1 MKLPRRQFLYLAAGA
16 AALPAMSRAATAQA
30 YPTRPIT
37 IVVPAAAGGPLDV
50 LARILSKPMRISLG
64 QPLIIENVAGA
75 AGSIGVGR
83 VARAAGDGY
92 MLVLGMWGTHVANA
106 AIYALSYDVVKDFE
120 PVALIGTMPE
130 LIVAKKTMPANDLK
144 GLIAWLRA
152 NSDKASQGTSGVGS
166 AGHIAG
172 VFFQNVTGTHYQ
184 FVRARPG
191 HARPAGG
198 TGRHDDRRADQL
210 AAAGA
215 RRQHQGLRGHGQ
227 EPVGIGARDPDR
239 G

>member
-1 MKLPRRQFLYLAAGA
+1 MKLPRRTFLRLAAGA
-16 AALPAMSRAATAQA
+16 SALPAMSRAATAQA

-92 MLVLGMWGTHVANA
+92 TLVLGMWGTHVVNA

-152 NSDKASQGTSGVGS
+152 NPDKASQGTSGVGS

-198 TGRHDDRRADQL
+198 TGRHDD
-210 AAAGA
+210 
-215 RRQHQGLRGHGQ
+215 
-227 EPVGIGARDPDR
+227 
-239 G
+239 

>member
-1 MKLPRRQFLYLAAGA
+1 
-16 AALPAMSRAATAQA
+16 
-30 YPTRPIT
+30 
-37 IVVPAAAGGPLDV
+37 
-50 LARILSKPMRISLG
+50 MRISLG

-120 PVALIGTMPE
+120 PVALVGTMPE

-172 VFFQNVTGTHYQ
+172 AFFQNVTGTRYQ
-184 FVRARPG
+184 FVPYRGLA
-191 HARPAGG
+191 PAMQGLLAG
-198 TGRHDDRRADQL
+198 QVDQL